1 MAAVSPT
8 GRAGDLYERYAD
20 QILGYCLHKLGSR
33 EEAEDAVQT
42 TFLNAL
48 RGLERG
54 VVPRSESAWL
64 FKIAENVC
72 LSRHRSSFRRGRVE
86 APSDLQ
92 ALQDVVPAPAAP
104 GDELIPLGQA
114 LARMPESQRRAIL
127 LREWRGL
134 SYREIGAELGLS
146 QAAVETLIF
155 RARRSLAQGLA
166 RARGALDVGALLGA
180 LKAALTSGAVVK
192 VAAVAAVAAT
202 GATAVAVADRPQPRR
217 HAPPPVRHRLSRP
230 LVAPAPERTDAPR
243 KRVQAPPSP
252 VLRQAPAR
260 RRPVEATKPAVP
272 VPAPTPARARP
283 VVHATSPVEPP
294 TTVEQPEVAPS
305 KPKPPHPTKAPKLER
320 HGPPSSHPA
329 PPAAAPEGHGK
340 PDVPPGKAKHE

>member
-134 SYREIGAELGLS
+134 SYREIGAELGLT

-180 LKAALTSGAVVK
+180 LNAALTTGAAVK
-192 VAAVAAVAAT
+192 AVAVAAVA
-202 GATAVAVADRPQPRR
+202 ATAVAVADRPQPRP
-217 HAPPPVRHRLSRP
+217 HAPRPMGHRLSRP
-230 LVAPAPERTDAPR
+230 LVAPAAERADVPR

-252 VLRQAPAR
+252 VRRHAPAR
-260 RRPVEATKPAVP
+260 PRPTPATRRTVR
-272 VPAPTPARARP
+272 VPAPVSSRP
-283 VVHATSPVEPP
+283 VAHATPPVEPP
-294 TTVEQPEVAPS
+294 TTVEQPEVAP
-305 KPKPPHPTKAPKLER
+305 KPKPSHPAKTPKLKR